1 MASKQTQKRKYKK
14 SSGKKRQH
22 KGKQKRKQTQK
33 QKRKQSQ
40 KQKRKQ
46 SRKKKGGSINPLR
59 SLFRHA
65 SFASTRLAD
74 TWAGRQTPIHYDP
87 NVTSQF
93 GKNVLTNGKIANIVG
108 SNL

>member
-1 MASKQTQKRKYKK
+1 MASKQTQKRKHKK
-14 SSGKKRQH
+14 RNGKKKKHNTLSQKR
-22 KGKQKRKQTQK
+22 KQKRKQT
-33 QKRKQSQ
+33 
-40 KQKRKQ
+40 
-46 SRKKKGGSINPLR
+46 RKKKVGGSINPLR
-59 SLFRHA
+59 SLFRHV

>member
-1 MASKQTQKRKYKK
+1 MASKKTQKRKHKK
-14 SSGKKRQH
+14 RNGKKKKH
-22 KGKQKRKQTQK
+22 NTLSKKRKQT
-33 QKRKQSQ
+33 RKQ
-40 KQKRKQ
+40 KQ

-59 SLFRHA
+59 SLFRHV

-108 SNL
+108 SDL

>member
-22 KGKQKRKQTQK
+22 KGKQKRKQT
-33 QKRKQSQ
+33 Q

>member
-14 SSGKKRQH
+14 SYGKKRQH
-22 KGKQKRKQTQK
+22 KGKQKRKQT
-33 QKRKQSQ
+33 Q

-59 SLFRHA
+59 SLFRHV

>member
-1 MASKQTQKRKYKK
+1 MASKQTQKRKHKK
-14 SSGKKRQH
+14 SYGKK
-22 KGKQKRKQTQK
+22 KKYNTLSQKRK

-46 SRKKKGGSINPLR
+46 SRKKKVGGSINPLR
-59 SLFRHA
+59 SLFRHV

-74 TWAGRQTPIHYDP
+74 TWSGRQTPIHYDP

-108 SNL
+108 SDL

>member
-1 MASKQTQKRKYKK
+1 MASKKTQKRKHKK
-14 SSGKKRQH
+14 RNGKKKKH
-22 KGKQKRKQTQK
+22 NTLSKKRKQT
-33 QKRKQSQ
+33 RKQ
-40 KQKRKQ
+40 KQ

-59 SLFRHA
+59 SLFRHVN
-65 SFASTRLAD
+65 FASTRLAD

-108 SNL
+108 SDL